1 MEKIFFGRGEDQAF
15 LLSNKANQ
23 HGLIAGATGTGK
35 TVSLK
40 VLAENFSAMGV
51 PCILSDVKG
60 DLSNISRPGQMNDNL
75 SSRLEELGLEDFSFD
90 SYPVNLWDVF
100 GQEGM
105 PLRVT
110 ISEMGPLLIS
120 RILDLNDTQ
129 TAVINAAFRMADEA
143 GLLLIDCKDLRSLL
157 NALLED
163 KDQYAKL
170 YGSIAP
176 QTVHAILRKLLL
188 LEDSGGDVFFG
199 EPAIEIGDLLAKD
212 PSGKGVINV
221 ISAAKLIQ
229 NPTIYSMFLLY
240 LLNELFEALPEL
252 GNPDKPVL
260 VFFFD
265 EAHLLFESCP
275 KHLEDKIEQLVRLIR
290 SKGVGVYFIT
300 QNPLDIPSGVAGQL
314 GNRVIHGLRAFS
326 PKDKKNIDGITDTF
340 RPNPALD
347 IREAILNLRTGE
359 AIVSFLEESG
369 NPSIAQRVLVAP
381 PRSSFTPLNGGEVQT
396 LVQSNPAYGKYSQ
409 AIDRESAYEVLER
422 SIALRQKEEELE
434 ERERALEKEAQKRP
448 KSRGSN
454 DLLGKS
460 VNSFLGTVS
469 RAVGRE
475 IARNLLGTLKRR

>member
-199 EPAIEIGDLLAKD
+199 EPAIEIADLLAKD

-381 PRSSFTPLNGGEVQT
+381 PRSSFTPLNGGEVQA